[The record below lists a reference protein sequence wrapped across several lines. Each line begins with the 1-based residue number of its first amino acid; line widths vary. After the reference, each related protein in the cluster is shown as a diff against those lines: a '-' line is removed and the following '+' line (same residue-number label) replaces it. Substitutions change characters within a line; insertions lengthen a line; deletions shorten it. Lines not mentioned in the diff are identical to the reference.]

1 VRSATP
7 VVVRLLIEYGA
18 EVNQGFQMNGVPG
31 LTPLHVVLHTVAH
44 FMNSRGGNSRDD
56 TIDMSTSKLENSS
69 YSKLR
74 NTGVKSWIRT
84 VNLLLNSGDFPCRSI
99 TQLL

>member
-1 VRSATP
+1 
-7 VVVRLLIEYGA
+7 
-18 EVNQGFQMNGVPG
+18 MNGVPG

-44 FMNSRGGNSRDD
+44 FMNSRSGRDD
-56 TIDMSTSKLENSS
+56 AIDTTTSKLENSS

-84 VNLLLNSGDFPCRSI
+84 INLLLNSGDLSEQFHSSHLILPPSRCPMEPFAPISSRRN
-99 TQLL
+99 